1 MFKTKEDKLIKMWN
15 QSILMIVAFCGNSD
29 NKKISF
35 LLQGV
40 AGKSSKK

>member
-1 MFKTKEDKLIKMWN
+1 MVKMKEDELITMRS
-15 QSILMIVAFCGNSD
+15 QSILVIVAFGGIVTI
-29 NKKISF
+29 KKCF